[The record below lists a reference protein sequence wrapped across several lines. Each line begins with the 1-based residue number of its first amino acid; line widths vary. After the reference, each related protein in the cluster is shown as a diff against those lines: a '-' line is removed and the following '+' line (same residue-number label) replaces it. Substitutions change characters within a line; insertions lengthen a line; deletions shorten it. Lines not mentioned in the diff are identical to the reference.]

1 MIDKKNYT
9 YLALHLL
16 MIILLALIQIIY
28 PIYVSDMISI
38 QSDVYAVFMI
48 VCSLIIG
55 KLIINLCD
63 TILSGT
69 LYWNIFKELR
79 MKLVS
84 SLVHMDY
91 EDILKRSVGE
101 CTQTVENDST
111 QLIDF
116 YLVLLMTLIKDSL
129 FLVGVIVIAYL
140 KSWAIGLVLTIM
152 IVALFVAFQ
161 FINKIAETK
170 WAKTKQAYQELF
182 DTFSTTY
189 LMMNELKG
197 IHKES
202 YLEKKLNQYISSAF
216 HADLLSGLI
225 SYQLWIST
233 IFSFGI
239 LKFFILLI
247 GCLKGLNLSFIYLFV
262 YYLDL
267 LDDPIYEL
275 RTQMENLP
283 SLKKSKERVMHLLDI
298 QSKLHYGNEVLHEKI
313 QEIELSDVC
322 FGYDE
327 NLVLNHCS
335 LKLEKGN
342 IYALVGPSGSG
353 KSTMIN
359 LISHLYEPQSG
370 TIYINDV
377 ALNNYRQNQVMKEM
391 EYVGQNE
398 KDTKNYEE
406 IVNPKNEF
414 SLSTIEEQLGYS
426 LKQELSKGQ
435 VQYLY
440 LCRALMSKKSVMI
453 LDEVFSSIDMDK
465 IEDAFSRFKQMDKI
479 ILVITHEK
487 EIMNLCDSMISME
500 DL

>member
-9 YLALHLL
+9 YMAIHLL
-16 MIILLALIQIIY
+16 MIVLLALVQIIY
-28 PIYVSDMISI
+28 PIYVSDMIRI
-38 QSDVYAVFMI
+38 QSDGYAVFMI

-69 LYWNIFKELR
+69 LYWNIFKEIR
-79 MKLVS
+79 MKLLH
-84 SLVHMDY
+84 SLIHMDY

-101 CTQTVENDST
+101 CTQIVENDST

-116 YLVLLMTLIKDSL
+116 YLVLLMTLIKDTL
-129 FLVGVIVIAYL
+129 FLVGVIIIAYL
-140 KSWAIGLVLTIM
+140 KSWTIGAVLTIM
-152 IVALFVAFQ
+152 IVALFIVFQ

-170 WAKTKQAYQELF
+170 WAKTKQTYQELF

-202 YLEKKLNQYISSAF
+202 YLERKLNQYIHSAF

-283 SLKKSKERVMHLLDI
+283 SLKKSKERVMYLLDI
-298 QSKLHYGNEVLHEKI
+298 QSKLHFGHKI
-313 QEIELSDVC
+313 LNQKIKEIELSDVC

-335 LKLEKGN
+335 LKLEKGK
-342 IYALVGPSGSG
+342 IYGLVGPSGSG
-353 KSTMIN
+353 KSTLIN
-359 LISHLYEPQSG
+359 LIAHLYEPQSG
-370 TIYINDV
+370 TIYINGVD
-377 ALNNYRQNQVMKEM
+377 LNDYQQNQVMKEM

-398 KDTKNYEE
+398 KDSKNYEE
-406 IVNPKNEF
+406 IVNPKKEY
-414 SLSTIEEQLGYS
+414 SLSIIENQLGYS
-426 LKQELSKGQ
+426 LNQELSKGQ

-440 LCRALMSKKSVMI
+440 LCRALMSKKSVMV

-465 IEDAFSRFKQMDKI
+465 IEDAFCQFKKMDKI

-487 EIMNLCDSMISME
+487 EIMYLCDSILSME